1 MICRPIQMIPKE
13 SYMVISD
20 AALKVDYLGND
31 VLGSHLI
38 ICKIVDEAGAQLFSG
53 TQLELIT
60 ENLD

>member
-1 MICRPIQMIPKE
+1 MIPKE